1 LNNLVK
7 INNTDLLVKELNGQ
21 RVVTL
26 KDIDLLHQR
35 PEGTS
40 RKNFSNNKKHFIS
53 GEDYFVIKPS
63 DVNNFPIQVNNAGLT
78 ILTESGYL
86 MLVKSLTD
94 DLAWKVQRELVN
106 NYFKVKSMVPM
117 DLGLATQMIDL
128 AQGTQ
133 VIGQVV
139 HGLMQTV
146 GGMKEYLQDSIKVK
160 DHQIDQAMSLIGIR
174 NKNTRRLISKLKDAI
189 FCHYGDYV
197 PATDIKFLTAKD
209 RVFKEFK
216 VYKWEDISVT
226 QYNAVEA
233 FIENMFD

>member
-40 RKNFSNNKKHFIS
+40 RRNFNQNRKHLIAD
-53 GEDYFVIKPS
+53 EDYFVRNSYEAKEEFGITAPS
-63 DVNNFPIQVNNAGLT
+63 GLT
-78 ILTESGYL
+78 LLTESGYL
-86 MLVKSLTD
+86 MLVKSLQD
-94 DLAWKVQRELVN
+94 DLAWTVQRQLVN
-106 NYFKVKSMVPM
+106 NYFRVKNNMPM